1 MNHTVRGIS
10 CSLYHGAIGNL
21 LQILSKEPFAFF
33 IPWCSRIDHPKML
46 LPKSS
51 PIYSISASDLAELST
66 DCIWELVLQMF
77 PFGVSCEAIE
87 TYDDFLKSSCI
98 CCLIYYDCG
107 LLDVYVKG
115 PVFLERIRKHLIQ
128 LGAEDLEF
136 LTDAND
142 GRTAL
147 RV

>member
-10 CSLYHGAIGNL
+10 CSLFHGAIGEL
-21 LQILSKEPFAFF
+21 LQILAKEPFEFF
-33 IPWCSRIDHPKML
+33 VPWCSRIDHPKML

-66 DCIWELVLQMF
+66 CSIWELVLQLF
-77 PFGVSCEAIE
+77 PVGGGCAEIE
-87 TYDDFLKSSCI
+87 TYDDFLKSPCI
-98 CCLIYYDCG
+98 CCLIFYDCG
-107 LLDVYVKG
+107 LLDVYVKD
-115 PVFLERIRKHLIQ
+115 PVFLERIREHLIR
-128 LGAEDLEF
+128 LGAEELMF

>member
-10 CSLYHGAIGNL
+10 CSLYNGTIGNL

-51 PIYSISASDLAELST
+51 QIHRISSSDLAELSA

-87 TYDDFLKSSCI
+87 TYDDFLRSPCI

-107 LLDVYVKG
+107 LLDVYVKD
-115 PVFLERIRKHLIQ
+115 PAFLERIREHLMR
-128 LGAEDLEF
+128 LGAEDLMF
-136 LTDAND
+136 ITDAND

-147 RV
+147 HV

>member
-1 MNHTVRGIS
+1 M
-10 CSLYHGAIGNL
+10 
-21 LQILSKEPFAFF
+21 
-33 IPWCSRIDHPKML
+33 
-46 LPKSS
+46 
-51 PIYSISASDLAELST
+51 
-66 DCIWELVLQMF
+66 QMF

-87 TYDDFLKSSCI
+87 TYDEFLKSSCI

-107 LLDVYVKG
+107 LLDVYVKDS
-115 PVFLERIRKHLIQ
+115 VFLERIREHLIQ